1 MCMGDYEENVF
12 RYSATRKKRV
22 EERKKAERKEWRGKE
37 KIEGPVL
44 KVHV

>member
-22 EERKKAERKEWRGKE
+22 EERKKAERKEWRGKRR
-37 KIEGPVL
+37 
-44 KVHV
+44 